1 MISEEQIFNLISQ
14 LNNEIKEINMLLFVE
29 CYNAESMYIPYI
41 QIYLFDE
48 ELGKQFGIFIDKS
61 LLASL
66 SINKLE
72 FDLRKEI
79 LNRYDE
85 REGREISI

>member
-1 MISEEQIFNLISQ
+1 MISKEQIFNLISQ
-14 LNNEIKEINMLLFVE
+14 LNNEIKEINMLLFIE
-29 CYNAESMYIPYI
+29 YYNTESMYIPYI
-41 QIYLFDE
+41 QIYLFDK

-61 LLASL
+61 ILASL
-66 SINKLE
+66 SINKFE

-85 REGREISI
+85 RERTEISI

>member
-1 MISEEQIFNLISQ
+1 MISKEQIFNLISQ
-14 LNNEIKEINMLLFVE
+14 LNNEIKEINMLLFIE
-29 CYNAESMYIPYI
+29 YYNTESMYIPYI
-41 QIYLFDE
+41 QIYLFDK

-61 LLASL
+61 ILASL

-85 REGREISI
+85 RERTEISI

>member
-14 LNNEIKEINMLLFVE
+14 LNNEIKEINMLLLVKY
-29 CYNAESMYIPYI
+29 CPESIYISI
-41 QIYLFDE
+41 VLFDE
-48 ELGKQFGIFIDKS
+48 ELGRQFGIFIDKS
-61 LLASL
+61 TLASSL

-85 REGREISI
+85 RTEISI

>member
-1 MISEEQIFNLISQ
+1 MRLKKLTCCCLSNVIMLNL
-14 LNNEIKEINMLLFVE
+14 
-29 CYNAESMYIPYI
+29 YIPYI

-85 REGREISI
+85 RERTEISI

>member
-1 MISEEQIFNLISQ
+1 MISKEQIFDLISQ

-29 CYNAESMYIPYI
+29 YYTESAYIN
-41 QIYLFDE
+41 IYLFDV

-61 LLASL
+61 ILASL

-79 LNRYDE
+79 LNHYDE
-85 REGREISI
+85 RERTEISI